1 MNMEGRPIGRLAI
14 IGFLV
19 GMVVGNGITMSFAS
33 SSEGISLVAAEL
45 ADEFGYVPAVIMQT
59 MVSGLAGAVCFGG
72 TYVYQSERYGILSAT
87 LIHMALAMCT
97 MIPVANLLWW
107 TDRTLEGSLL
117 FLAFISMIY
126 LLIWVSIYASYRA
139 EVRRINDALEKRRSG
154 KPRPSVAESIPSV
167 GPVPITF

>member
-1 MNMEGRPIGRLAI
+1 MNMDGRPIGRLAI

-45 ADEFGYVPAVIMQT
+45 ADNLGYVPAVIMQT
-59 MVSGLAGAVCFGG
+59 IVSGIAGAVCFGG

-107 TDRTLEGSLL
+107 TDHTLEGSLL
-117 FLAFISMIY
+117 FLAFISTIY

-139 EVRRINDALEKRRSG
+139 EIRKINEALEKRRSE

-167 GPVPITF
+167 GPIRITF

>member
-1 MNMEGRPIGRLAI
+1 MKLEGRPIGQLAV

-45 ADEFGYVPAVIMQT
+45 ADEFGYVPAVILQT
-59 MVSGLAGAVCFGG
+59 IVSGIAGAICFGG
-72 TYVYQSERYGILSAT
+72 TYVFQSEKYGILSAT

-107 TDRTLEGSLL
+107 TDRTLEGSLF

-126 LLIWVSIYASYRA
+126 LLIWVSIYSSYKA
-139 EVRRINDALEKRRSG
+139 EVRKINDALEKRRYG
-154 KPRPSVAESIPSV
+154 KP
-167 GPVPITF
+167 